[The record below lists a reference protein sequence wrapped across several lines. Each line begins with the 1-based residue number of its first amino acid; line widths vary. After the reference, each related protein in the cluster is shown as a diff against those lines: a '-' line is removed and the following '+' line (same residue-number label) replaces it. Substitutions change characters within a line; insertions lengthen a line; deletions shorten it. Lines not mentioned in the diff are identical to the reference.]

1 MILMRMNDHTKL
13 VFALEHIAHLEDLFK
28 DNIDEAILQSYLND
42 INSILNRQFEHEKSK
57 RKRV

>member
-1 MILMRMNDHTKL
+1 MRMNDHTKL